1 MFLASSTISFFS
13 FHSLSARCEFSQPKR
28 NRQPQ
33 IKAACF
39 IMKLLNTFLLILALD
54 KPKIGEV
61 EANRKTEYVFFQGI
75 VLITSFQVFQGN
87 IHRVVLIRCQSAGT
101 DRQCQSGRCSESRKL
116 VIDFYVILSHRKA

>member
-13 FHSLSARCEFSQPKR
+13 FHSLSALCEFSQPKR

-33 IKAACF
+33 KKAACL

-61 EANRKTEYVFFQGI
+61 EANRKTEYVFFQSV
-75 VLITSFQVFQGN
+75 VLISSFQVFKRNVDG
-87 IHRVVLIRCQSAGT
+87 VVLIGCQAACTNG
-101 DRQCQSGRCSESRKL
+101 
-116 VIDFYVILSHRKA
+116 